1 MTRPLLFEL
10 RVRLRVALE
19 RYSLLEEEL
28 GATHKGVSLINHI
41 LKNHHVKQNY
51 TVKTTRLMGKMEIW
65 VQPSKTLLV
74 THNIK
79 NRNLLKNGSSFI
91 YVKWLRNK

>member
-1 MTRPLLFEL
+1 
-10 RVRLRVALE
+10 
-19 RYSLLEEEL
+19 
-28 GATHKGVSLINHI
+28 
-41 LKNHHVKQNY
+41 
-51 TVKTTRLMGKMEIW
+51 MGKMEIW